1 MEHYA
6 LAAQVFGVG
15 LVFTRVGALVMLA
28 PGIGEAAVPSRI
40 RLALALVLAMV
51 MYPIVRASLP
61 PAPDTLAALVGDVGI
76 ELLVGLGLGALLRM
90 FLGALSVAGEIISL
104 QTTLSFAQT
113 TNPLQAQPTAS
124 VSAFLGILGV
134 TLVFVTDLHQLFI
147 GAIAHSYAL
156 FPGGRLPR
164 IDDLAGLAIR
174 TFAGTFTLGLQLS
187 APVMVFAL
195 VFNTALGL
203 VARIMPQFQVFFAA
217 QPLNLLLGLSVFAL
231 SVGAAGLVWV
241 DRFRAFV
248 ERLA

>member
-1 MEHYA
+1 VEHYA

-15 LVFTRVGALVMLA
+15 LVFTRVGALVMLL
-28 PGIGEAAVPSRI
+28 PGVGEAAVPARI
-40 RLALALVLAMV
+40 RLALALVLALV
-51 MYPIVRASLP
+51 MYPIVRAGLP
-61 PAPDTLAALVGDVGI
+61 PVPDTLAALVGHMGI
-76 ELLVGLGLGALLRM
+76 ELAVGLGLGALLRM
-90 FLGALSVAGEIISL
+90 FLGALAVAGEIVSL

-156 FPGGRLPR
+156 FPAGRGLR
-164 IDDLAGLAIR
+164 IDDFAGLAIR
-174 TFAGTFTLGLQLS
+174 TFAQTFTIGLQLS

-231 SVGAAGLVWV
+231 SVGAMGLVWL

>member
-1 MEHYA
+1 M
-6 LAAQVFGVG
+6 
-15 LVFTRVGALVMLA
+15 
-28 PGIGEAAVPSRI
+28 
-40 RLALALVLAMV
+40 
-51 MYPIVRASLP
+51 
-61 PAPDTLAALVGDVGI
+61 
-76 ELLVGLGLGALLRM
+76 
-90 FLGALSVAGEIISL
+90 GALSVAGEIVSL

-124 VSAFLGILGV
+124 VSSFLAILGL
-134 TLVFVTDLHQLFI
+134 TLVFVTDLHQMFI
-147 GAIAHSYAL
+147 SAIVHSYGL
-156 FPGGRLPR
+156 FPAGRTPR
-164 IDDLAGLAIR
+164 IDDFAELAVK
-174 TFAGTFTLGLQLS
+174 TFAQTFTLGLQLS

-231 SVGAAGLVWV
+231 SVGAMGLVWT

>member
-6 LAAQVFGVG
+6 LAAQVFGAG
-15 LVFTRVGALVMLA
+15 LVFTRVGALAMLL
-28 PGIGEAAVPSRI
+28 PGVGETTVPSRI
-40 RLALALVLAMV
+40 RLALAFGLALV
-51 MYPIVRASLP
+51 MYPVVRASLP
-61 PAPDTLAALVGDVGI
+61 PVPDTLAALAGPIGI
-76 ELLVGLGLGALLRM
+76 ELAVGLGLGALLRM
-90 FLGALSVAGEIISL
+90 FMGALSVAGEIISL

-124 VSAFLGILGV
+124 VSSFLAILGL
-134 TLVFVTDLHQLFI
+134 TLVFVTDLHQMFI
-147 GAIAHSYAL
+147 SAIVHSYGL
-156 FPGGRLPR
+156 FPAGRTPR
-164 IDDLAGLAIR
+164 IDDFAGLAIR

-217 QPLNLLLGLSVFAL
+217 QPLNLLLGMSVFAL
-231 SVGAAGLVWV
+231 SVGAMGLVWT